1 MTFDNLD
8 MFHALVLFLLDIVYN
23 DEKPEFIFLKENFN
37 IHYTQFN
44 DNDFLQIST
53 IILVSKERFLKAR
66 LDESINIWTLD
77 NCFFNQLLNFK

>member
-44 DNDFLQIST
+44 DNHFLQITT
-53 IILVSKERFLKAR
+53 IILVW
-66 LDESINIWTLD
+66 N
-77 NCFFNQLLNFK
+77 NLLYDQMIRRILII